1 MVGYDFRFGKRND
14 NKKVTFLSNLC
25 DLPDISLICTENCFF
40 VCRLKPFLQ
49 QYPQLKIPSIFTN
62 CFQAIE
68 SLRVENFICSA
79 RNAIIKFHLK
89 LPKNT
94 L

>member
-1 MVGYDFRFGKRND
+1 MVGYNFRFGKRNA
-14 NKKVTFLSNLC
+14 NKTIAFLSNVC

-40 VCRLKPFLQ
+40 LCGLKSFLH
-49 QYPQLKIPSIFTN
+49 QYRHLKSPSIFTN

-68 SLRVENFICSA
+68 SLRVENFNCST
-79 RNAIIKFHLK
+79 RNATTKFHLK